1 MRQVDQWPVAS
12 FLKGANYVTEQQG
25 RITGLAHIGIFTQ
38 DIDKSQA
45 FYQDVL
51 DFTLTN
57 EEAMENGTRLA
68 FLEAGTCIIEL
79 IQPGDPSSIADR
91 PNGRVD
97 HVAIA
102 VEGIEALAER
112 LKTKGVQF
120 ETDAPGS
127 APICG
132 GIKNIFF
139 PGPDGERL
147 EFFETN

>member
-1 MRQVDQWPVAS
+1 M
-12 FLKGANYVTEQQG
+12 TEQQG

-79 IQPGDPSSIADR
+79 IQPGDPSSIHHNEHR
-91 PNGRVD
+91 KVLMQ
-97 HVAIA
+97 A
-102 VEGIEALAER
+102 VR
-112 LKTKGVQF
+112 L
-120 ETDAPGS
+120 
-127 APICG
+127 
-132 GIKNIFF
+132 
-139 PGPDGERL
+139 
-147 EFFETN
+147 